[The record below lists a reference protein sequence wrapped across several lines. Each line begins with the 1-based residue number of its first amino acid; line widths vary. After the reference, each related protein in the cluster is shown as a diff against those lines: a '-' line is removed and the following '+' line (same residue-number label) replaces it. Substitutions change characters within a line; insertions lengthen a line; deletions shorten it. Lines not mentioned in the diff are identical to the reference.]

1 MSRRGFTMIE
11 VLATLLVV
19 ALGLTAAIGLF
30 SYGLKRSLEAQARA
44 SALATAAT
52 VLHDPT
58 PLLDPDLAG
67 DWMAGSYDFDA
78 DQGAATTQGLINGWF
93 VQRRETSTVDDIIAR
108 RIVGGAQ
115 VVYARSVHVEVD
127 VYDAKGSRLLAS
139 LDQRFVRQRGGP

>member
-19 ALGLTAAIGLF
+19 SLGLTAAIGLF
-30 SYGLKRSLEAQARA
+30 GYGLKLSVEAQARA

-67 DWMAGSYDFDA
+67 DWTAGTYDFDA
-78 DQGAATTQGLINGWF
+78 DRGSATSQGLINGWF
-93 VQRRETSTVDDIIAR
+93 VQRRESTSVDDIIAHR
-108 RIVGGAQ
+108 VVAGAQ

-127 VYDAKGSRLLAS
+127 VYDAQGSRLLAS
-139 LDQRFVRQRGGP
+139 LDRRFVRQRGGP